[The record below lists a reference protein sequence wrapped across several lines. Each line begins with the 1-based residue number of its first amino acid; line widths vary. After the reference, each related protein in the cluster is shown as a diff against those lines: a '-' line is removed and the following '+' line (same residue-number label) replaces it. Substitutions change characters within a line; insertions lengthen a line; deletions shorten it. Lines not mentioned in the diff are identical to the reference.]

1 MNQILNVNTTK
12 IDLSNQNLTKIPED
26 IFELKNL
33 KKLILRNN
41 KIKMIPQ
48 EIEKLKKLE
57 TLDLSGN
64 NINNFYSKV
73 CTLKK
78 LKILNLNNN
87 KIKTI
92 PIQIK
97 QLTNLLSLHFSNN
110 SISKLPTEIF
120 YLENLRELDISN
132 NNIEKLDNN
141 IMVLQNLRKLWINNL
156 PINKFPKI
164 GYFPKSLTCLYAFST
179 SNHLTD
185 INPHYKN
192 LSRIKGN
199 SLKYLNIFESTTVSK
214 NELSTSMENKIKT
227 NKIFISYSHNDKIWL
242 EKLQQHLKVLTS
254 HFQIDLEIWDDNK
267 LQTGDVWKEKI
278 ITSLKEAGMAIFLVS
293 TNFLASEFINKEEI
307 PPILKNAEENGTL
320 ILSIILKPCL
330 FDESKLGKYQALNTP
345 SHPFSKM
352 NENEV
357 DEYFV
362 KLVRQIH
369 NIFKKEDSI

>member
-12 IDLSNQNLTKIPED
+12 IDLSNQNLTKIPEE
-26 IFELKNL
+26 IFEFKNL

-41 KIKMIPQ
+41 KIKVIPQ

-57 TLDLSGN
+57 TLELSGN

-97 QLTNLLSLHFSNN
+97 QLTNLLSLHFANN
-110 SISKLPTEIF
+110 SIFELPKEVF
-120 YLENLRELDISN
+120 YLEKLRELDISN
-132 NNIEKLDNN
+132 NNIEKLNSN
-141 IMVLQNLRKLWINNL
+141 IMTLQNLRKLWINNL
-156 PINKFPKI
+156 PISKFPKV
-164 GYFPKSLTCLYAFST
+164 GYFPKSLICLYTFST
-179 SNHLTD
+179 SDNSDNIH
-185 INPHYKN
+185 PHYKI
-192 LSRIKGN
+192 LSKIKGN
-199 SLKYLNIFESTTVSK
+199 SLKYLNFSESLTNTK
-214 NELSTSMENKIKT
+214 NEVNTNMENKIKR
-227 NKIFISYSHNDKIWL
+227 NKIFISYSHNDKAWL
-242 EKLQQHLKVLTS
+242 EKLQQHLKVLTN

-278 ITSLKEAGMAIFLVS
+278 ITSLKEAGIAIFLVS

-307 PPILKNAEENGTL
+307 PPILENAEKNGTL
-320 ILSIILKPCL
+320 ILSIILKPCM
-330 FDESKLGKYQALNTP
+330 FEVSKLKNYQALNTP

-352 NENEV
+352 NENEIE
-357 DEYFV
+357 EYFV
-362 KLVRQIH
+362 KLTKQIH
-369 NIFKKEDSI
+369 DIFNKENSL